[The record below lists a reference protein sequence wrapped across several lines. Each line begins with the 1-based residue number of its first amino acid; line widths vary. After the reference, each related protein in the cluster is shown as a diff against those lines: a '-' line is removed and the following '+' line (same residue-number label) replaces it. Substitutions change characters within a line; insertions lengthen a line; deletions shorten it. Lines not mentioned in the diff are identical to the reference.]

1 MRPIFKESEGVLKKM
16 NHKEYHVA
24 KNGSDSN
31 IGTREA
37 PFVTIQKAADTAKA
51 GDRVIVHEG
60 VH

>member
-1 MRPIFKESEGVLKKM
+1 M

-24 KNGSDSN
+24 KNGSDCN

-51 GDRVIVHEG
+51 GDRVIVHKG
-60 VH
+60 VYRECH